1 MTTKRRRV
9 TMKDEKNLEFR
20 GSSFLALVPFA
31 IFIVITIALSFVN
44 AADLNMMIG
53 AGVIGLLVGMLFVKD
68 LEEYWNVI
76 LEGLGSKVGMTAVM
90 LWLVVG
96 IYGNILKSGHIV
108 EGLVWLSVKLHMSGA
123 AFTVAAFIFSAVF
136 AMATG
141 SGFGTISTMSFIIY
155 PAGILLGSNPA
166 VLAGAILSGAAVGDN
181 LAPVSDTTIIA
192 ATSQEYN
199 NKDGTADIGGTVRTR
214 SPLVIVGGVIAA
226 VMFFIFGGSG
236 SVMDAAQAES
246 LLAQYQ
252 MPAGLLLLIP
262 TVIVIILAVRGV
274 NIFASLGVG
283 ILAAIIIGLG
293 AGLFDFSAIVAIQDG
308 ALVGAIPSGIAGM
321 TTVSILLILVV
332 SMGNLLVR
340 SGCMEKTVNWL
351 NDTVIKTPRGAEL
364 AIFSLSSIFGILIAA
379 INTIANIC
387 VAPFVNAIGRKNNLH
402 PYRSANILAT
412 TICSFPFFAPF
423 GGCVLLLLGGL
434 SSMKDTYPFLP
445 QLAPT
450 DMLFTAFYPW
460 AIWVVTLVACIIGWG
475 RMFEGPKGEIVKEEA
490 KGKAPAGK

>member
-1 MTTKRRRV
+1 MRENK
-9 TMKDEKNLEFR
+9 KLEFR
-20 GSSFLALVPFA
+20 GGSFMALIPFA
-31 IFIVITIALSFVN
+31 IFIVITIGLSFAN

-53 AGVIGLLVGMLFVKD
+53 AGVVGLLVGMLFVKD
-68 LEEYWNVI
+68 LEAYWDTI
-76 LEGLGSKVGMTAVM
+76 LAGLGSKVGMTAVM

-108 EGLVWLSVKLHMSGA
+108 EGLVWLGVQLNMSGA
-123 AFTVAAFIFSAVF
+123 AFTVAAFVFAALF

-141 SGFGTISTMSFIIY
+141 SGFGTISTMSFILY

-199 NKDGTADIGGTVRTR
+199 NKEGAADIGGTVRTR
-214 SPLVIVGGVIAA
+214 SPLVIVGFVVAA
-226 VMFFIFGGSG
+226 VLFFIFGGSG
-236 SVMDAAQAES
+236 GATLDPNHAAE
-246 LLAQYQ
+246 LLAAYQ

-262 TVIVIILAVRGV
+262 TALVIYLAVRGK
-274 NIFASLGVG
+274 NIFACLGIVSVV
-283 ILAAIIIGLG
+283 AIVIGLV
-293 AGLFDFSAIVAIQDG
+293 AGLFDFSAIVAIEDG
-308 ALVGAIPSGIAGM
+308 ALVGAIPSGVAGM

-332 SMGNLLVR
+332 SMGELLTR
-340 SGCMEKTVNWL
+340 SGCMEATVNWL
-351 NDTVIKTPRGAEL
+351 NSSVIKSPRGAEL
-364 AIFSLSSIFGILIAA
+364 AIFSLSTIFGILIAA

-412 TICSFPFFAPF
+412 TICSFPFFVPF

-434 SSMKDTYPFLP
+434 SSMKDAYPFLP
-445 QLAPT
+445 ELAAT
-450 DMLFTAFYPW
+450 DMFFTAFYPW
-460 AIWVVTLVACIIGWG
+460 AIWVITLVACITGWG
-475 RMFEGPKGEIVKEEA
+475 RLFEGKNGEPVKTLNESV
-490 KGKAPAGK
+490 KK

>member
-1 MTTKRRRV
+1 MRENK
-9 TMKDEKNLEFR
+9 KLEFR
-20 GSSFLALVPFA
+20 GGSFMALIPFA
-31 IFIVITIALSFVN
+31 IFIVITIGLSFAN

-53 AGVIGLLVGMLFVKD
+53 AGVVGLLVGMLFVKD
-68 LEEYWNVI
+68 LEAYWDTI
-76 LEGLGSKVGMTAVM
+76 LAGLGSKVGMTAVM

-108 EGLVWLSVKLHMSGA
+108 EGLVWLGVQLNMSGA
-123 AFTVAAFIFSAVF
+123 AFTVAAFVFAALF

-141 SGFGTISTMSFIIY
+141 SGFGTISTMSFILY

-199 NKDGTADIGGTVRTR
+199 NKEGAADIGGTVRTR
-214 SPLVIVGGVIAA
+214 SPLVIVGFVVAA
-226 VMFFIFGGSG
+226 VLFFIFGGSG
-236 SVMDAAQAES
+236 GATLDPNHAAE
-246 LLAQYQ
+246 LLAAYQ

-262 TVIVIILAVRGV
+262 TALVIYLAVRGK
-274 NIFASLGVG
+274 NIFACLGIGSVV
-283 ILAAIIIGLG
+283 AIVIGLV
-293 AGLFDFSAIVAIQDG
+293 AGLFDFSAIVAIEDG
-308 ALVGAIPSGIAGM
+308 ALVGAIPSGVAGM

-332 SMGNLLVR
+332 SMGELLTR
-340 SGCMEKTVNWL
+340 SGCMEATVNWL
-351 NDTVIKTPRGAEL
+351 NSSVIKSPRGAEL
-364 AIFSLSSIFGILIAA
+364 AIFSLSTIFGILIAA

-412 TICSFPFFAPF
+412 TICSFLFFVPF

-434 SSMKDTYPFLP
+434 SSMKDAYPFLP
-445 QLAPT
+445 ELAAT
-450 DMLFTAFYPW
+450 DMFFTAFYPW
-460 AIWVVTLVACIIGWG
+460 AIWVITLVACITGWG
-475 RMFEGPKGEIVKEEA
+475 RLFEGKNGEPVKTLNESV
-490 KGKAPAGK
+490 KK